1 MIRKKYKM
9 AVSSLVLS
17 SLTLIVLAASFVIPN
32 TDFGK
37 KLFFPKASELQS
49 DLEKSY
55 LEIDKLIGEKEYL
68 MHELKLQ
75 LEKVQ
80 QLKAENDSLQSEL
93 DVKYQQIETLIQKI
107 DSLEQDV
114 SKLMTLRSELAYAK
128 KQYQMA
134 AKPSNETKEVA
145 SEEVTVVKEK
155 NNVENSATLPNT
167 NTSTTVTADSP
178 VKDIIRN
185 YEENIRLLNSSIQT
199 YHKRDS
205 GSKKETASASK
216 VNHLV
221 LHYTLY
227 VDKGNKKKTAKFYIQ
242 LFDTNNKNV
251 GKTKKLLIDD
261 KELIYS
267 FESSVEYTEQ
277 VNQVEEEFSTEGLNL
292 DKGVYFLNIFSAKG
306 KLLCSRSFELN

>member
-32 TDFGK
+32 TAFGK

-68 MHELKLQ
+68 MQELKLQ

-93 DVKYQQIETLIQKI
+93 DVKYKQIETLIYKI

-114 SKLMTLRSELAYAK
+114 SKLMTLRSELSYAK
-128 KQYQMA
+128 KQYEMA
-134 AKPSNETKEVA
+134 AKTSNEKEEVA
-145 SEEVTVVKEK
+145 SEEVTVVKEE
-155 NNVENSATLPNT
+155 NSVENSATLPNSVT
-167 NTSTTVTADSP
+167 TLNTDSP

-216 VNHLV
+216 VNRLV

-277 VNQVEEEFSTEGLNL
+277 VNQVEQEFSTEGLNL

>member
-68 MHELKLQ
+68 MQELKLQ

-80 QLKAENDSLQSEL
+80 LLKAENDSLQSEL
-93 DVKYQQIETLIQKI
+93 EVRYHQIETLIQKI

-114 SKLMTLRSELAYAK
+114 SKLMALRSELAYAK
-128 KQYQMA
+128 KQYQIA
-134 AKPSNETKEVA
+134 AASSNVTEEIV
-145 SEEVTVVKEK
+145 SEEATIAKDE
-155 NNVENSATLPNT
+155 NLVETSSTLPNSATTVNT
-167 NTSTTVTADSP
+167 DSP

-205 GSKKETASASK
+205 GNKKETTSASK
-216 VNHLV
+216 VNSLV

-227 VDKGNKKKTAKFYIQ
+227 VDKGNKKKKANFYIQ

-267 FESSVEYTEQ
+267 FESSVEYAEQ
-277 VNQVEEEFSTEGLNL
+277 VNQVEQEFATEGLNL

>member
-9 AVSSLVLS
+9 ALSSLVLS
-17 SLTLIVLAASFVIPN
+17 SLTLIVLTVSFLIPN

-55 LEIDKLIGEKEYL
+55 LEIDKLINEKEFL

-80 QLKAENDSLQSEL
+80 LLKAENDSLQLEL
-93 DVKYQQIETLIQKI
+93 DVKYQQIEALIQKI
-107 DSLEQDV
+107 DSLEEDV

-134 AKPSNETKEVA
+134 TTLSSETKETV
-145 SEEVTVVKEK
+145 SEKATVV
-155 NNVENSATLPNT
+155 NDENPQV
-167 NTSTTVTADSP
+167 TSSTPSKLTTVVNSDSP

-185 YEENIRLLNSSIQT
+185 NEENIRLLNSSIQT

-205 GSKKETASASK
+205 GTKKETSTASK

-221 LHYTLY
+221 LHFTLY
-227 VDKGNKKKTAKFYIQ
+227 VDKSNKKKTANFYIQ

-261 KELIYS
+261 KELVYS

-277 VNQVEEEFSTEGLNL
+277 VNQVAQEFSTEGLNL

>member
-80 QLKAENDSLQSEL
+80 LLKAENDSLQSEL
-93 DVKYQQIETLIQKI
+93 DVKYQQIETLILKI

-134 AKPSNETKEVA
+134 ANPSNETKEIV
-145 SEEVTVVKEK
+145 SEEVTVLEEENSVK
-155 NNVENSATLPNT
+155 NSATLPN
-167 NTSTTVTADSP
+167 SATVATVDSP
-178 VKDIIRN
+178 VTDIIRN
-185 YEENIRLLNSSIQT
+185 YEENIRLLNSSIKT

-216 VNHLV
+216 VNRLL

-277 VNQVEEEFSTEGLNL
+277 VNQVEQEFSTEGLNL